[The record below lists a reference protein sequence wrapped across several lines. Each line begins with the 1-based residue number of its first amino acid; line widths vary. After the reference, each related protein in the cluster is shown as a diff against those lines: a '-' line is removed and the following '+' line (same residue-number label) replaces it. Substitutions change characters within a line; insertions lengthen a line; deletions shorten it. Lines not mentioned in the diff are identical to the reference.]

1 MKVLILAN
9 KSTGLYKFRGEL
21 LEALIANGHE
31 VFISVPNGDFIE
43 EMQQMGCHFIETE
56 ISRHGTNPLTDLAL
70 AKKYYTII
78 KSVKPNIVFT
88 YTIKP
93 NVYGGIACQL
103 SKVPY
108 VANVTGLGTAVENG
122 GILQKITLAL
132 YRTGLRKAKRVF
144 FQNQANQDFMLRHKV
159 VTSAY
164 SLLPGSGVNLEQFTP
179 LPYPDE
185 TDGIHFVFISRIMRE
200 KGIEQYLD
208 AAKHFKAAE
217 PAKAPDSRH
226 SERSDIELSAT
237 SCSTILRFEGAE
249 SSAVPKTTF
258 HICGF
263 CEPEYKGKL
272 DECVKNGT
280 VVYHGMVRDVREIH
294 KISHCTI
301 HPSFYPEGISNVLL
315 ESCAC
320 ARPIITTDR
329 SGCREVV
336 DDGVNGFVVKQRDSE
351 DLIQK
356 IEKFL
361 ALTHEQ
367 KMQMGVA
374 GRTKVE
380 TEFDR
385 KIVVNAYLKEMESI

>member
-1 MKVLILAN
+1 MLFKAPNVIIYMKVLFLAN

-21 LEALIANGHE
+21 IEKLIAQGHE
-31 VFISVPNGDFIE
+31 VFLSVPDGDFVE
-43 EMQQMGCHFIETE
+43 EMQKMGGRFIETK

-70 AKKYYTII
+70 TKKYCSII
-78 KSVKPNIVFT
+78 KSVRPDIVFT

-103 SKVPY
+103 CKVPY

-122 GILQKITLAL
+122 GVLQKITLAL
-132 YRTGLRKAKRVF
+132 YRTGLRKAKCVF
-144 FQNQANQDFMLRHKV
+144 FQNQTNQDFMFKHKIV
-159 VTSAY
+159 KGAY
-164 SLLPGSGVNLEQFTP
+164 SLLPGSGVNLERFVP

-208 AAKHFKAAE
+208 AAAHFKE
-217 PAKAPDSRH
+217 CQP
-226 SERSDIELSAT
+226 ELY
-237 SCSTILRFEGAE
+237 
-249 SSAVPKTTF
+249 F

-263 CEPEYKGKL
+263 CESEYQGKL
-272 DECVKNGT
+272 EEYAKNGT
-280 VVYHGMVRDVREIH
+280 VIYHGMVRDIRKVL
-294 KISHCTI
+294 KNMHCTI

-336 DDGVNGFVVKQRDSE
+336 EDGVNGFMVKQRDSE

-361 ALTHEQ
+361 ALSHEQ
-367 KMQMGVA
+367 KMQMGLA
-374 GRTKVE
+374 GRAKVE
-380 TEFDR
+380 HEFDR
-385 KIVVNAYLKEMESI
+385 KIVVEAYLKELENLG

>member
-9 KSTGLYKFRGEL
+9 NSVGLYKFRKEL
-21 LEALIANGHE
+21 LEALLANKHE
-31 VFISVPNGDFIE
+31 VFISLPNGDFIDD
-43 EMQQMGCHFIETE
+43 MQQMGCRFIETE

-70 AKKYYTII
+70 TKKYCSII
-78 KSVKPNIVFT
+78 KSVKPDIVFT

-103 SKVPY
+103 CKVPY

-159 VTSAY
+159 VRGAY
-164 SLLPGSGVNLEQFTP
+164 SLLPGSGVNLERFAP

-200 KGIEQYLD
+200 KGIEQYLE
-208 AAKHFKAAE
+208 AAKHFKVAE
-217 PAKAPDSRH
+217 PAEVPDARH
-226 SERSDIELSAT
+226 PERSESGV
-237 SCSTILRFEGAE
+237 EG
-249 SSAVPKTTF
+249 SKLHF

-272 DECVKNGT
+272 DEYIKKG
-280 VVYHGMVRDVREIH
+280 VVIYHGMVRDVREIH

-301 HPSFYPEGISNVLL
+301 HPSFYPEGLSNVLL
-315 ESCAC
+315 ESCAS

-336 DDGVNGFVVKQRDSE
+336 DDGVNGYVVKQRDSE

-361 ALTHEQ
+361 TLTHEQ
-367 KMQMGVA
+367 KMRMGHA
-374 GRTKVE
+374 GRLKVE
-380 TEFDR
+380 KEFDR
-385 KIVVNAYLKEMESI
+385 KIVVEAYLKETENVKK

>member
-21 LEALIANGHE
+21 LEALIAKGHE
-31 VFISVPNGDFIE
+31 VFISIPNGDFIE

-70 AKKYYTII
+70 AKKYCTII
-78 KSVKPNIVFT
+78 KSVKPDIVFT

-103 SKVPY
+103 CKVPY

-132 YRTGLRKAKRVF
+132 YRTGLRKARRVF

-159 VTSAY
+159 VKGAY
-164 SLLPGSGVNLEQFTP
+164 SLLPGSGVNLERFTP

-208 AAKHFKAAE
+208 AARHFKVAE
-217 PAKAPDSRH
+217 PAEAPDSRH
-226 SERSDIELSAT
+226 SERSE
-237 SCSTILRFEGAE
+237 E

-263 CEPEYKGKL
+263 CEAEYQGKL
-272 DECVKNGT
+272 EEYAKNGT
-280 VVYHGMVRDVREIH
+280 VVYHGMVRDVREIL
-294 KISHCTI
+294 KNVHCTI

-336 DDGVNGFVVKQRDSE
+336 EDGVNGFVVKQRDSE

-367 KMQMGVA
+367 KMQMGLA

-385 KIVVNAYLKEMESI
+385 KIVVNAYLKEMEDVK

>member
-9 KSTGLYKFRGEL
+9 NSVGLYKFRKEL
-21 LEALIANGHE
+21 LEALLANKHE
-31 VFISVPNGDFIE
+31 VFISLPNGDFIT
-43 EMQQMGCHFIETE
+43 EMEQMGCKFIDTE
-56 ISRHGTNPLTDLAL
+56 ISRHGVNPVTDLKL
-70 AKKYYTII
+70 LSKYVSII
-78 KSVKPNIVFT
+78 KSVKPDIVFT

-103 SKVPY
+103 CKVPY

-132 YRTGLRKAKRVF
+132 YKTGLRKAKRVY
-144 FQNQANQDFMLRHKV
+144 FQNQANQDFMLKHKV
-159 VTSAY
+159 VKNAY
-164 SLLPGSGVNLEQFTP
+164 SLLPGSGVNLERFAP
-179 LPYPDE
+179 LPYPDD

-208 AAKHFKAAE
+208 AARHFKVAE
-217 PAKAPDSRH
+217 LAEAPDSRH
-226 SERSDIELSAT
+226 SERSE
-237 SCSTILRFEGAE
+237 E
-249 SSAVPKTTF
+249 SSTVPRTTF

-272 DECVKNGT
+272 DEYVKNGT
-280 VVYHGMVRDVREIH
+280 VIYHGMVRDVREIH

-301 HPSFYPEGISNVLL
+301 HPSFYPEGINNVLL

-329 SGCREVV
+329 SGCRETVE
-336 DDGVNGFVVKQRDSE
+336 DGVNGFVVRQRDSQN
-351 DLIQK
+351 LIEK

-361 ALTHEQ
+361 TLSHEQ
-367 KMQMGVA
+367 KMQMGLA
-374 GRTKVE
+374 GRAKVE
-380 TEFDR
+380 REFDR
-385 KIVVNAYLKEMESI
+385 QIVVEAYLKVMETA

>member
-21 LEALIANGHE
+21 LGALVAKGYE
-31 VFISVPNGDFIE
+31 VFLSVPKGDFIE

-70 AKKYYTII
+70 AKKYCSII
-78 KSVKPNIVFT
+78 KSIKPDIVFT

-103 SKVPY
+103 CKVPY

-132 YRTGLRKAKRVF
+132 YRTGLRTAKRVF
-144 FQNQANQDFMLRHKV
+144 FQNQANQDFMLKHKV
-159 VTSAY
+159 VSGAY
-164 SLLPGSGVNLEQFTP
+164 SLLPGSGVNLERFAP

-200 KGIEQYLD
+200 KGIEQYLA
-208 AAKHFKAAE
+208 AAKHFSSTCHPRE
-217 PAKAPDSRH
+217 GGDLPARASKIH
-226 SERSDIELSAT
+226 
-237 SCSTILRFEGAE
+237 
-249 SSAVPKTTF
+249 F

-272 DECVKNGT
+272 DEYIKNGT
-280 VVYHGMVRDVREIH
+280 VIYHGMVRDVREIH

-301 HPSFYPEGISNVLL
+301 HPSFYPEGLSNVLL
-315 ESCAC
+315 ESCAS

-329 SGCREVV
+329 SGCRETI
-336 DDGVNGFVVKQRDSE
+336 DDGVNGFIVKQRDSK
-351 DLIQK
+351 DLIEK
-356 IEKFL
+356 IEKFI
-361 ALTHEQ
+361 ALPHNQ
-367 KMQMGVA
+367 KMQMGLA
-374 GRTKVE
+374 GRAKVE
-380 TEFDR
+380 REFDR
-385 KIVVNAYLKEMESI
+385 QIVVDAYLNELG

>member
-1 MKVLILAN
+1 MKNLVI
-9 KSTGLYKFRGEL
+9 
-21 LEALIANGHE
+21 
-31 VFISVPNGDFIE
+31 
-43 EMQQMGCHFIETE
+43 
-56 ISRHGTNPLTDLAL
+56 
-70 AKKYYTII
+70 
-78 KSVKPNIVFT
+78 T

-103 SKVPY
+103 CKVPY

-132 YRTGLRKAKRVF
+132 YRMGLRKAKRVF
-144 FQNQANQDFMLRHKV
+144 FQNQANLDFMFSHKV
-159 VTSAY
+159 VKGAY
-164 SLLPGSGVNLEQFTP
+164 SLLPGSGVNLERFSP
-179 LPYPDE
+179 LPYPGE
-185 TDGIHFVFISRIMRE
+185 ADGIHFVFISRIMRE

-208 AAKHFKAAE
+208 AAKYFAE
-217 PAKAPDSRH
+217 CHP
-226 SERSDIELSAT
+226 ELH
-237 SCSTILRFEGAE
+237 
-249 SSAVPKTTF
+249 F

-272 DECVKNGT
+272 DEYVQNGT
-280 VVYHGMVRDVREIH
+280 VIYHGMVRDVREIH
-294 KISHCTI
+294 KISHCTT

-336 DDGVNGFVVKQRDSE
+336 DDGVNGYVVKQRDSE

-367 KMQMGVA
+367 RMQMGLA
-374 GRTKVE
+374 GRAKVE
-380 TEFDR
+380 KEFDR
-385 KIVVNAYLKEMESI
+385 KIVVNAYLTEMEV

>member
-21 LEALIANGHE
+21 LETLIAKGYE

-43 EMQQMGCHFIETE
+43 EMQQMGCRFFETE

-70 AKKYYTII
+70 TKKYCSII
-78 KSVKPNIVFT
+78 KSVKPDIVFT

-103 SKVPY
+103 CKVPY

-132 YRTGLRKAKRVF
+132 YRTGLRKARRVF

-159 VTSAY
+159 VKGAY
-164 SLLPGSGVNLEQFTP
+164 SLLPGSGVNLERFAP

-185 TDGIHFVFISRIMRE
+185 IDGIHFVFISRIMRE

-208 AAKHFKAAE
+208 AALSFRTRTGLS
-217 PAKAPDSRH
+217 SRP
-226 SERSDIELSAT
+226 
-237 SCSTILRFEGAE
+237 
-249 SSAVPKTTF
+249 VF

-272 DECVKNGT
+272 DEYIKNGT
-280 VVYHGMVRDVREIH
+280 VIYHGMVRDVREIH

-315 ESCAC
+315 ESCAS

-329 SGCREVV
+329 NGCKEVV
-336 DDGVNGFVVKQRDSE
+336 DDGVNGYVVKQRDSE

-361 ALTHEQ
+361 ALTQ
-367 KMQMGVA
+367 GQRMQMGLA
-374 GRTKVE
+374 GRAKVE
-380 TEFDR
+380 KEFDR
-385 KIVVNAYLKEMESI
+385 KIVVDAYMKEMEALE

>member
-1 MKVLILAN
+1 MKILILAN

-31 VFISVPNGDFIE
+31 VFISVPKGDFIE
-43 EMQQMGCHFIETE
+43 EMQQMGCRFIETE

-70 AKKYYTII
+70 TKKYCAII
-78 KSVKPNIVFT
+78 KSVKPDIVFT

-103 SKVPY
+103 CKVPY

-132 YRTGLRKAKRVF
+132 YRTGLRKAKHVF
-144 FQNQANQDFMLRHKV
+144 FQNQANQDFMLKHKV
-159 VTSAY
+159 VRGVY
-164 SLLPGSGVNLEQFTP
+164 SLLPGSGVNLERFAP

-200 KGIEQYLD
+200 KGIEQYLA
-208 AAKHFKAAE
+208 AAKHFTASH
-217 PAKAPDSRH
+217 P
-226 SERSDIELSAT
+226 ELH
-237 SCSTILRFEGAE
+237 
-249 SSAVPKTTF
+249 F

-280 VVYHGMVRDVREIH
+280 AIYHGMVRDVREIH

-301 HPSFYPEGISNVLL
+301 HPSFYSEGISNVLL
-315 ESCAC
+315 ESCAS

-329 SGCREVV
+329 SGCKEVV
-336 DDGVNGFVVKQRDSE
+336 DDGVNGYAVKQRDSE
-351 DLIQK
+351 DLIKK

-367 KMQMGVA
+367 KMQMGLA
-374 GRTKVE
+374 GRVKVE
-380 TEFDR
+380 KEFDR
-385 KIVVNAYLKEMESI
+385 KIVVDAYMKEMEAAK

>member
-9 KSTGLYKFRGEL
+9 NSVGLYKFRKEL
-21 LEALIANGHE
+21 LEALLANKHE
-31 VFISVPNGDFIE
+31 VFISLPNGDFIA
-43 EMQQMGCHFIETE
+43 EMEQMGCKFIDTE
-56 ISRHGTNPLTDLAL
+56 ISRHGVNPVTDLKL
-70 AKKYYTII
+70 LSKYVSII
-78 KSVKPNIVFT
+78 KSVKPDIIFT

-93 NVYGGIACQL
+93 NVYGGFACQL
-103 SKVPY
+103 CKVPY

-144 FQNQANQDFMLRHKV
+144 FQNQANQVFMLRHKV
-159 VTSAY
+159 VRGAY
-164 SLLPGSGVNLEQFTP
+164 SLLPGSGVNLERFAP

-208 AAKHFKAAE
+208 AAAHF
-217 PAKAPDSRH
+217 STRH
-226 SERSDIELSAT
+226 PERS
-237 SCSTILRFEGAE
+237 EG
-249 SSAVPKTTF
+249 SSAVTTKLHF

-272 DECVKNGT
+272 DEYVKKGT

-294 KISHCTI
+294 KITHCTI
-301 HPSFYPEGISNVLL
+301 HPSFYPEGLSNVLL
-315 ESCAC
+315 ESCAS

-329 SGCREVV
+329 SGCKEVV
-336 DDGVNGFVVKQRDSE
+336 DDGVNGYVVKQRDSE

-361 ALTHEQ
+361 EFSHEQ
-367 KMQMGVA
+367 KMQMGLA
-374 GRTKVE
+374 GRAKVE
-380 TEFDR
+380 REFDR
-385 KIVVNAYLKEMESI
+385 KIVVDAYLEEMEKL

>member
-1 MKVLILAN
+1 MEVLILAN
-9 KSTGLYKFRGEL
+9 NSVGLFKFRKEL
-21 LEALIANGHE
+21 LEALLANKRE
-31 VFISVPNGDFIE
+31 VFISLPKGDFID

-70 AKKYYTII
+70 TKKYCSII
-78 KSVKPNIVFT
+78 KSLKPNIVFT

-93 NVYGGIACQL
+93 NVYGDIACQL
-103 SKVPY
+103 CKVPY

-144 FQNQANQDFMLRHKV
+144 FQNQANQDFMLKHKIV
-159 VTSAY
+159 KGAY
-164 SLLPGSGVNLEQFTP
+164 ALLPGSGVNLERFAP

-208 AAKHFKAAE
+208 AASSLR
-217 PAKAPDSRH
+217 AK
-226 SERSDIELSAT
+226 RSNPPL
-237 SCSTILRFEGAE
+237 F
-249 SSAVPKTTF
+249 F

-272 DECVKNGT
+272 DEYIKNGT
-280 VVYHGMVRDVREIH
+280 VIYHGMVRDVREIH

-301 HPSFYPEGISNVLL
+301 HPSFYPEGLSNVLL

-329 SGCREVV
+329 SGCREAV
-336 DDGVNGFVVKQRDSE
+336 DDGVNGFIVKQRDSE

-367 KMQMGVA
+367 KMQLGLA

-380 TEFDR
+380 KEFDR
-385 KIVVNAYLKEMESI
+385 KIVVDAYLKEMEYLG

>member
-9 KSTGLYKFRGEL
+9 NSVGLFKFRKEL
-21 LEALIANGHE
+21 LEALLANKHE
-31 VFISVPNGDFIE
+31 VFISLPNGDFIN
-43 EMQQMGCHFIETE
+43 EMQQMGCRFIETE
-56 ISRHGTNPLTDLAL
+56 ISRHGTNPITDLAL
-70 AKKYYTII
+70 TKKYCSII
-78 KSVKPNIVFT
+78 KSVKPDIVFT

-103 SKVPY
+103 CNVPY

-122 GILQKITLAL
+122 GILQKITLTL
-132 YRTGLRKAKRVF
+132 YRIGLRKAKRVF
-144 FQNQANQDFMLRHKV
+144 FQNLANQNFMLKHEV
-159 VTSAY
+159 VKNAH
-164 SLLPGSGVNLEQFTP
+164 SLLPGSGVNLERFVS

-208 AAKHFKAAE
+208 AAKYFTEGH
-217 PAKAPDSRH
+217 P
-226 SERSDIELSAT
+226 ELH
-237 SCSTILRFEGAE
+237 
-249 SSAVPKTTF
+249 F

-272 DECVKNGT
+272 DEYIKNGT
-280 VVYHGMVRDVREIH
+280 VIYHGMVRDVREIH
-294 KISHCTI
+294 KISHCTL

-315 ESCAC
+315 ESCAS

-329 SGCREVV
+329 SGCKEVV
-336 DDGVNGFVVKQRDSE
+336 DDGVNGYVVKQRDSE

-367 KMQMGVA
+367 KMQMSLA
-374 GRTKVE
+374 GRVKVE
-380 TEFDR
+380 REFDR
-385 KIVVNAYLKEMESI
+385 KIVVVAYLKELENA

>member
-9 KSTGLYKFRGEL
+9 NSVGLYKFRKEL
-21 LEALIANGHE
+21 LEALLANKHE
-31 VFISVPNGDFIE
+31 VFISLPNGDFIE

-70 AKKYYTII
+70 TKKYRSII
-78 KSVKPNIVFT
+78 KSIKPAIVFT

-103 SKVPY
+103 CKVPY

-122 GILQKITLAL
+122 GILQKITLTL
-132 YRTGLRKAKRVF
+132 YRIGLRRAKRVF
-144 FQNQANQDFMLRHKV
+144 FQNQANQDFMLKHKV
-159 VTSAY
+159 VKGVY
-164 SLLPGSGVNLEQFTP
+164 SLLPGSGVNLEQFAS

-185 TDGIHFVFISRIMRE
+185 NDGIHFVFISRIMRE

-208 AAKHFKAAE
+208 AALFFRTRTGVF
-217 PAKAPDSRH
+217 PRP
-226 SERSDIELSAT
+226 
-237 SCSTILRFEGAE
+237 
-249 SSAVPKTTF
+249 VF

-263 CEPEYKGKL
+263 CEKEYEGKL
-272 DECVKNGT
+272 DEYVKKGF
-280 VVYHGMVRDVREIH
+280 VVYHGMIRDVRDIH

-336 DDGVNGFVVKQRDSE
+336 EDGVNGFIVMQRDSG

-367 KMQMGVA
+367 KMQMGLA
-374 GRTKVE
+374 GRAMVE
-380 TEFDR
+380 QKFNR
-385 KIVVNAYLKEMESI
+385 KIVVNAYLKDLENV

>member
-9 KSTGLYKFRGEL
+9 NSVGLFKFRKEL
-21 LEALIANGHE
+21 LEALLANKHE
-31 VFISVPNGDFIE
+31 VFISLPNGDFID

-70 AKKYYTII
+70 TKKYCSII
-78 KSVKPNIVFT
+78 KSVKPDIVFT

-103 SKVPY
+103 CRVPY

-122 GILQKITLAL
+122 GILQKITLTL

-144 FQNQANQDFMLRHKV
+144 FQNQANLDFMFRHKV
-159 VTSAY
+159 VKGAY
-164 SLLPGSGVNLEQFTP
+164 SLLPGSGVNLEHFAP
-179 LPYPDE
+179 LPYPNE

-200 KGIEQYLD
+200 KGIEQYLE
-208 AAKHFKAAE
+208 AAKHFKVAE
-217 PAKAPDSRH
+217 PAEAPDARH
-226 SERSDIELSAT
+226 PERS
-237 SCSTILRFEGAE
+237 E
-249 SSAVPKTTF
+249 SGVERSKLHF

-272 DECVKNGT
+272 DEYIKNG
-280 VVYHGMVRDVREIH
+280 VVIYHGMVRDVREIH
-294 KISHCTI
+294 KISHCSI
-301 HPSFYPEGISNVLL
+301 HPSFYPEGLSNVLL
-315 ESCAC
+315 ESCAS

-336 DDGVNGFVVKQRDSE
+336 DDGVNGYVVKQCDSE

-361 ALTHEQ
+361 TLTHEQ
-367 KMQMGVA
+367 KMRMGLA
-374 GRTKVE
+374 GRAKVE
-380 TEFDR
+380 REFDR
-385 KIVVNAYLKEMESI
+385 KIVVEAYLKETENVKK

>member
-1 MKVLILAN
+1 MKVLLLAN
-9 KSTGLYKFRGEL
+9 NSGGLFKFRQEL
-21 LEALIANGHE
+21 LEALIAHNHK
-31 VFISVPNGDFIE
+31 VYVSVPTGDYFAEIK
-43 EMQQMGCHFIETE
+43 QIGCNIVETE

-70 AKKYYTII
+70 VKKYCSII
-78 KSVKPNIVFT
+78 KSVKPDIVFS

-93 NVYGGIACQL
+93 NVYGGVACQL
-103 SKVPY
+103 CKVPY

-144 FQNQANQDFMLRHKV
+144 FQNRANQDFMHKHKV
-159 VTSAY
+159 VKNAY
-164 SLLPGSGVNLEQFTP
+164 SLLPGSGVNLERFTT

-208 AAKHFKAAE
+208 AANFFKG
-217 PAKAPDSRH
+217 RH
-226 SERSDIELSAT
+226 PELH
-237 SCSTILRFEGAE
+237 
-249 SSAVPKTTF
+249 F
-258 HICGF
+258 HICGS
-263 CEPEYKGKL
+263 CEAEYRGKL
-272 DECVKNGT
+272 DESVKNDA
-280 VVYHGMVRDVREIH
+280 VIYHGLVRNIREIH

-336 DDGVNGFVVKQRDSE
+336 DDDVNGFVVKQRDSE

-367 KMQMGVA
+367 KIQMGLA
-374 GRTKVE
+374 GRIKVE
-380 TEFDR
+380 REFDR
-385 KIVVNAYLKEMESI
+385 KIVIDAYMKEMETLE

>member
-9 KSTGLYKFRGEL
+9 NSVGLYKFRKEL
-21 LEALIANGHE
+21 LEALLANKHE
-31 VFISVPNGDFIE
+31 VFISLPNGDFIE

-56 ISRHGTNPLTDLAL
+56 ISRHGTNPFTDLAL
-70 AKKYYTII
+70 TKKYCSLI
-78 KSVKPNIVFT
+78 KSVKPDIVFT

-93 NVYGGIACQL
+93 NVYGGVACQL
-103 SKVPY
+103 CKVPY

-144 FQNQANQDFMLRHKV
+144 FQNQANLDFMLRHKV
-159 VTSAY
+159 VKGAY
-164 SLLPGSGVNLEQFTP
+164 SLLPGSGVNLERFAP
-179 LPYPDE
+179 LPYPGE
-185 TDGIHFVFISRIMRE
+185 ADGIHFVFISRIMRE
-200 KGIEQYLD
+200 KGIDQYLD
-208 AAKHFKAAE
+208 AA
-217 PAKAPDSRH
+217 
-226 SERSDIELSAT
+226 LSFRT
-237 SCSTILRFEGAE
+237 RTGLSPRP
-249 SSAVPKTTF
+249 VF

-272 DECVKNGT
+272 DEYAQNGT
-280 VVYHGMVRDVREIH
+280 VIYHGMVRDVREIH
-294 KISHCTI
+294 KFSHCTI

-356 IEKFL
+356 IEQFL
-361 ALTHEQ
+361 ALPHEK
-367 KMQMGVA
+367 KMQMGFA
-374 GRTKVE
+374 GRLKVE
-380 TEFDR
+380 CEFDR
-385 KIVVNAYLKEMESI
+385 KIVVDAYLKELENVK